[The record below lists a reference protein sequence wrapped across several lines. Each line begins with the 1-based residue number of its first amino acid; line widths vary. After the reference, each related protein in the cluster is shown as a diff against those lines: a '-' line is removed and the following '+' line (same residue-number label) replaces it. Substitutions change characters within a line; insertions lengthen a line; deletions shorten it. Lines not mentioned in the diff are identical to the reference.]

1 MVSYVTDAAL
11 ILDEISTQ
19 SLNIMLF
26 SGDGP
31 AGLGLLEEL
40 SDDMA
45 ADGLYVTS
53 PRAGSSFGDFEARY
67 DASGVGSIKAYV
79 LTSYDSIMMLGQAAA
94 ICTMMADEGMTM
106 TPSECIAMVGDE
118 YEGASGLHTFLEN
131 GDVGG
136 AGYDICGY
144 AATTTDDGA
153 YTCIKY
159 WTATD
164 GVQDA

>member
-1 MVSYVTDAAL
+1 
-11 ILDEISTQ
+11 
-19 SLNIMLF
+19 
-26 SGDGP
+26 
-31 AGLGLLEEL
+31 
-40 SDDMA
+40 
-45 ADGLYVTS
+45 
-53 PRAGSSFGDFEARY
+53 
-67 DASGVGSIKAYV
+67 
-79 LTSYDSIMMLGQAAA
+79 
-94 ICTMMADEGMTM
+94 
-106 TPSECIAMVGDE
+106 MVGDE

-153 YTCIKY
+153 YTCTKY